1 MVQLVII
8 KKMAT
13 LARVWKDIV
22 EIFVT
27 FLQVKSNYRFYLYIV
42 ELEINEASNIVNL
55 IQALTIC

>member
-13 LARVWKDIV
+13 LARVWKDTV
-22 EIFVT
+22 EIFVK
-27 FLQVKSNYRFYLYIV
+27 FLQVKSDYRFYLYIL

-55 IQALTIC
+55 IQAPTIC